1 MTWRS
6 WDRAALEREVPVI
19 SGFTPMKH
27 TSRRGWLARW
37 DCYPKSPFACDIDSA
52 EWTTS
57 AGTLSLREIA
67 FRVFERFRRPIAR
80 IADPF
85 SLRLIAS
92 ILGRGGPS
100 LLTLPDRPPAYDD
113 VGHGSLWTGH
123 SSVDTLQRS
132 RYERALM
139 NAVAGRPLRL
149 FGRAC
154 TPIRVR
160 GWSVVIF
167 RREGDGLQFAM
178 PIDQL
183 VSRLDEWDG
192 A

>member
-1 MTWRS
+1 
-6 WDRAALEREVPVI
+6 
-19 SGFTPMKH
+19 
-27 TSRRGWLARW
+27 
-37 DCYPKSPFACDIDSA
+37 
-52 EWTTS
+52 
-57 AGTLSLREIA
+57 
-67 FRVFERFRRPIAR
+67 
-80 IADPF
+80 
-85 SLRLIAS
+85 
-92 ILGRGGPS
+92 
-100 LLTLPDRPPAYDD
+100 
-113 VGHGSLWTGH
+113 
-123 SSVDTLQRS
+123 
-132 RYERALM
+132 M

-183 VSRLDEWDG
+183 VSRLDEWEG